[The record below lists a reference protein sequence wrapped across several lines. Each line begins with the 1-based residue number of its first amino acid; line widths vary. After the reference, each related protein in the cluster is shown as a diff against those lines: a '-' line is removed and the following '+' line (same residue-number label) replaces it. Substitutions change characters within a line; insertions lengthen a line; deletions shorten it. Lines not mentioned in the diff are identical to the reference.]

1 MDVHSADLDFLTR
14 WVRKPRSDDHK
25 YSRGVVGFV
34 TGSLDYPGAALI
46 GVSAALHTGIGMV
59 RYHGPDLVQAM
70 VVTRHPEVVVAEG
83 AVDAWVVG
91 SGMGAPLTPES
102 LERLE
107 RAKGSS
113 APVVVDAGA
122 LDMAEDFGSLAIL
135 TPHEGELRVLA
146 TRLGVD
152 TTGSSLDRALAV
164 SKQLGQCVV
173 VKGSITRVV
182 NGSGVVW
189 ELPTA
194 TPWLATA
201 GTGDALAGIMG
212 ALCAAWHDTLVE
224 EPHLLPEI
232 AVTGALIHQTAA
244 AYASAKVGF
253 DADSPSG
260 GPFSVMD
267 VCREVSGVIARAL
280 SE

>member
-1 MDVHSADLDFLTR
+1 MDVISADLGFLTR
-14 WVRKPRSDDHK
+14 WVRKPRVDDHK

-34 TGSLDYPGAALI
+34 TGSLEYPGAALI
-46 GVSAALHTGIGMV
+46 GLSAALHTGIGMV
-59 RYHGPDLVQAM
+59 RYHGPDVVQAM
-70 VVTRHPEVVVAEG
+70 VVTRHPEVVVATG
-83 AVDAWVVG
+83 GVDAWVVG
-91 SGMGAPLTPES
+91 SGMGTPLTSES

-107 RAKGSS
+107 IARGSS

-122 LDMAEDFGSLAIL
+122 LDIAEDFGPLAIL
-135 TPHEGELRVLA
+135 TPHEGELRALA

-152 TTGSSLDRALAV
+152 TTGSSVEMAIAV
-164 SKQLGQCVV
+164 SQHRGHCVL
-173 VKGSITRVV
+173 VKGSTTRVV
-182 NGSGVVW
+182 NSSGVVW
-189 ELPTA
+189 ELPIA

-212 ALCAAWHDTLVE
+212 ALCATWHDTLLD

-232 AVTGALIHQTAA
+232 AVTAALIHQTAA

-253 DADSPSG
+253 DADAPSG
-260 GPFSVMD
+260 GPLSVMD